1 MAAGQSQC
9 QSRGEQQSA
18 RADRHHFVVVD
29 VVVVELVT
37 PPVPLVVPVAPG
49 VLPDDVSVPLVLPG
63 VPPVPEAPIELLPP
77 VLPVPVVEPLAVVS
91 VLDVLPVL
99 PVAPAVVDGLVDGVE
114 AVDGVVVVV
123 EVVLSVLSFFVQ
135 APSERAATIA
145 SAAAA
150 VWVRDVFMVR
160 ETP

>member
-1 MAAGQSQC
+1 MAAGQSQG

-37 PPVPLVVPVAPG
+37 PPVLPVAPG
-49 VLPDDVSVPLVLPG
+49 VLLDEVSEPVVLPG
-63 VPPVPEAPIELLPP
+63 VAPVPEAPIELVP
-77 VLPVPVVEPLAVVS
+77 VLPVVEPLAVES
-91 VLDVLPVL
+91 VLDVLPVVL
-99 PVAPAVVDGLVDGVE
+99 PVPPAVVDGLVDGVE